1 MFLLRKNFHTE
12 LFTINYSLFINTMLD
27 AILVSI
33 FVLGA
38 GTYLAWILV
47 KKIRALRDSQSSAG
61 CNCGC
66 DCSRKNALPPH
77 LRKK

>member
-1 MFLLRKNFHTE
+1 MLRKNFHTE

-47 KKIRALRDSQSSAG
+47 KKIRALRDPQSSAG

-66 DCSRKNALPPH
+66 DCFRKNALPPH